1 MKKTFIYSLLILVG
15 ATFASC
21 NFLDKSPDQRA
32 EIDTQDKV
40 RQLLV
45 TAYMDADYAL
55 MCELS
60 SDQMI
65 DNNAYRGLTEAA
77 ADLSYNEIF
86 EWKDVVSNTAQ
97 DSPQYFWQGAYAA
110 IAAANA
116 ALDAIEKLEAEDPTL
131 DMSAER
137 AEALLSRAY
146 HHFVLVN
153 VFGQAYIDENQTD
166 LGVPYAE
173 KPETTVYG
181 DYVRLTVPQVYAK
194 IKEDLEEGL
203 KYVNDGLY
211 AVPKYHFNEKAA
223 YAFATRFYL
232 YMRDYTKVIECA
244 NKVLGGSPAVAQTLL
259 RDAAYIKENTSFPDN
274 ELYEWINVDRNF
286 TLMIL
291 STYSNF
297 TMLFFYPRYGVNGPA
312 KEATFDCS
320 GPNWD
325 NRFPGFTGWSFG
337 ANYGALCAKAYY
349 LFEYSDKIA
358 GIGMYHRVRA
368 EFTTNETLLCLA
380 EALVYEG
387 QTDLAREYLQAWT
400 KANTVEKP
408 LTNVQIQTMYSGTGV
423 EYADNLDHAADM
435 GNTRFA
441 SLNTLQQAMIRC
453 ILHFRRIETIHD
465 GLRWFDIK
473 RYGIEIVHDIDKVGE
488 VTLTW
493 NDPRR
498 AIQLPQDVISAGIE
512 ANPRV
517 GDNKGAGLMMPSVD
531 GPVEHAYVIP
541 THTLVKDAELVRED
555 VGASNVK
562 F

>member
-1 MKKTFIYSLLILVG
+1 MKKTIIYSLFALVALG
-15 ATFASC
+15 FASC
-21 NFLDKSPDQRA
+21 NPLDKMPDQRA
-32 EIDTQDKV
+32 EINTKDKV

-45 TAYMDADYAL
+45 TAYTEYDYTL
-55 MCELS
+55 LCELS

-65 DNNAYRGLTEAA
+65 DNNAYRGLTESAL
-77 ADLSYNEIF
+77 DEFHNEVF
-86 EWKDVVSNTAQ
+86 AWKDVVSSVTQ
-97 DSPQYFWQGAYAA
+97 DSPQAFWQGCYAA

-116 ALDAIEKLEAEDPTL
+116 ALDAIEKLEAEDPTI

-137 AEALLSRAY
+137 SEALLSRAF
-146 HHFVLVN
+146 HHFLLVN
-153 VFGQAYIDENQTD
+153 VFGQAYINESQTD
-166 LGVPYAE
+166 LGVPYAD

-181 DYVRLTVPQVYAK
+181 NYVRLTVPQVYAK
-194 IKEDLEEGL
+194 IRADLEEGL

-211 AVPKYHFNEKAA
+211 LVPKYHFNEKAA
-223 YAFATRFYL
+223 YAFAARFYL
-232 YMRDYTKVIECA
+232 YTREYDKVIEYA

-259 RDAAYIKENTSFPDN
+259 RDAAYIKENTTYPDN

-297 TMLFFYPRYGVNGPA
+297 TLLFFYPRYGVNGPSQA
-312 KEATFDCS
+312 ATFRSS

-325 NRFPGFTGWSFG
+325 NSFPGYTGWSFG

-400 KANTVEKP
+400 RANTITKP
-408 LTNVQIQTMYSGTGV
+408 LTNTQIETMYSGTMDVAGV
-423 EYADNLDHAADM
+423 DVIDHAADM
-435 GNTRFA
+435 GNTKFDA
-441 SLNTLQQAMIRC
+441 LSNLQKAMIRC

-473 RYGIEIVHDIDKVGE
+473 RYGIEITHDIAKTGE

-498 AIQLPQDVISAGIE
+498 ALQLPQDVILAGIE
-512 ANPRV
+512 ANPRES
-517 GDNKGAGLMMPSVD
+517 DNKGSGMMVPTSD
-531 GPVEHAYVIP
+531 GPESHAYVIP
-541 THTLVKDAELVRED
+541 SHPLVKFEDLPIDELPQI
-555 VGASNVK
+555 K
-562 F
+562 